1 MAHRAEINT
10 QEAGRMQ
17 QRIMY
22 AANRC
27 GKTKQIAIGV
37 RHFCPIMRN
46 NIEAMYMGSWATS
59 EQGFID
65 QYGAF
70 LTRTEAWVV
79 ASAAGQI
86 IRRCDGDDDDG
97 GTLYSENLY

>member
-17 QRIMY
+17 QRVVC

-27 GKTKQIAIGV
+27 EKTKQIAIGV
-37 RHFCPIMRN
+37 RHSFPIMRN
-46 NIEAMYMGSWATS
+46 NMEAMYMGSWTTS
-59 EQGFID
+59 EQGFVD
-65 QYGAF
+65 QFGTF
-70 LTRTEAWVV
+70 LTREEAWVV

-86 IRRCDGDDDDG
+86 IRRCSGDTVDG

>member
-1 MAHRAEINT
+1 MAHRVEINT

-17 QRIMY
+17 QRVVC

-27 GKTKQIAIGV
+27 EKTKQIAIGV

-46 NIEAMYMGSWATS
+46 NMEAMYMGSWTTP

-65 QYGAF
+65 QY
-70 LTRTEAWVV
+70 

-86 IRRCDGDDDDG
+86 IRRCSGDTVDG